1 MGFTLGFFFGVIC
14 MLLAVL
20 AGSSQ
25 WLAVGLGVGV
35 VLGSA
40 VGFLGDMGIGTYIL
54 GLTYM
59 STQLKM
65 MFGFSGS
72 GLHPN
77 EVLKEQELQKVLRKC
92 MLRMERIVSSCTRLH
107 PSRLGKNPP
116 PHRRRHRQAAG
127 EGEFWRQGSNCV
139 RNAAHTLAVLVL

>member
-1 MGFTLGFFFGVIC
+1 

-116 PHRRRHRQAAG
+116 PTAAAIAKRLGKGNCGVRDQIVSGTQLTHWLSSYSDQPRGSYRH
-127 EGEFWRQGSNCV
+127 
-139 RNAAHTLAVLVL
+139 